1 MNEML
6 KYNKE
11 FVEKREYEKYKTT
24 KYPEKKIAILTCMDT
39 RLMELLPASL
49 GFKNGDIKIIKN
61 AGGIISNPFGSVV
74 RSLLIEIFELG
85 VENIMVIVHTD
96 CGVQNINSESM
107 IKHMLDR
114 GISQEQID
122 MIKYCGIDFNQW
134 LRGFE
139 SVEVSVEKTVE
150 MLRMHPL
157 IPKDIHVSGYV
168 MDSITGEM
176 KAVDVCEE

>member
-24 KYPEKKIAILTCMDT
+24 KYPEKKIAI
-39 RLMELLPASL
+39 
-49 GFKNGDIKIIKN
+49 
-61 AGGIISNPFGSVV
+61 
-74 RSLLIEIFELG
+74 FELA
-85 VENIMVIVHTD
+85 VENIMVIGHTD

>member
-1 MNEML
+1 ML
-6 KYNKE
+6 
-11 FVEKREYEKYKTT
+11 
-24 KYPEKKIAILTCMDT
+24 L
-39 RLMELLPASL
+39 
-49 GFKNGDIKIIKN
+49 
-61 AGGIISNPFGSVV
+61 
-74 RSLLIEIFELG
+74 EIFELG
-85 VENIMVIVHTD
+85 VENIMVIGHTD

-176 KAVDVCEE
+176 KAVDVCKE